1 MNDDEKEKSCTIFVQ
16 TWKTIQSFRNPNTRL
31 ELFEALCAYSFTN
44 SEPEFPDSED
54 GDVMRALWSQLK
66 FPEDRKRKRS
76 KINSLNAKK
85 RNTAN
90 ISELNEMSTV
100 TITGTNTD
108 VKTASSTITN
118 ISLQKI
124 ISSFL
129 ERNFAS
135 SFSPDLIQ
143 DLESLLSKYDICS
156 NDAEKYLEYVL
167 DYSNTKA
174 SDNPMSYFYKSAT
187 QENLL
192 VSWLHSKEF
201 TNEGNK

>member
-1 MNDDEKEKSCTIFVQ
+1 MNDDEKEKSCTIFEQ

-54 GDVMRALWSQLK
+54 RDVMRALWSQLK

-85 RNTAN
+85 RNAAN
-90 ISELNEMSTV
+90 ISELSEMSTV
-100 TITGTNTD
+100 TTITGTNTD
-108 VKTASSTITN
+108 VKTASTTTN
-118 ISLQKI
+118 NSLQKI

-129 ERNFAS
+129 EHNFAS
-135 SFSPDLIQ
+135 SFSSDLIQ
-143 DLESLLSKYDICS
+143 DLESLFSKYDICS
-156 NDAEKYLEYVL
+156 NDAEKYLEFVL
-167 DYSNTKA
+167 GYSNTKA
-174 SDNPMSYFYKSAT
+174 SDNPMSYFYKSVT

-192 VSWLHSKEF
+192 ASWLQSKEF
-201 TNEGNK
+201 TNESNK

>member
-1 MNDDEKEKSCTIFVQ
+1 MNDDEKEKSCTIFEQ

-66 FPEDRKRKRS
+66 FPEDRRRKRS

-85 RNTAN
+85 RNAAN

-108 VKTASSTITN
+108 VKTASSTTTN

-143 DLESLLSKYDICS
+143 DLESLLSKHDICS

-174 SDNPMSYFYKSAT
+174 SDNPMSYFYKSVT

-192 VSWLHSKEF
+192 ASWLQTKEF
-201 TNEGNK
+201 TNESNN

>member
-90 ISELNEMSTV
+90 ISELNEMNTV

-108 VKTASSTITN
+108 VKTASSTTTN

-135 SFSPDLIQ
+135 SFSPDLVQ

-167 DYSNTKA
+167 EYSKRKA
-174 SDNPMSYFYKSAT
+174 SDNPMSYFYKSVT

-192 VSWLHSKEF
+192 VSWLQSKEF
-201 TNEGNK
+201 TNESNK

>member
-1 MNDDEKEKSCTIFVQ
+1 MNDDEKEKSCTIFEQ

-54 GDVMRALWSQLK
+54 GDLMRALWSQLK

-85 RNTAN
+85 RNTAK
-90 ISELNEMSTV
+90 ISDLSEMSTV

-108 VKTASSTITN
+108 VKTASSTTTN

-129 ERNFAS
+129 EQNFTS

-167 DYSNTKA
+167 EYSNTKA
-174 SDNPMSYFYKSAT
+174 SDNPMSYFYKSVT

-192 VSWLHSKEF
+192 VSWLQSKEF
-201 TNEGNK
+201 TNESNK

>member
-1 MNDDEKEKSCTIFVQ
+1 MNDDEKEKSCTIFLQ

-85 RNTAN
+85 RTAAN
-90 ISELNEMSTV
+90 ISELNEKGTV

-174 SDNPMSYFYKSAT
+174 SDNPMSYFYKSVT

-192 VSWLHSKEF
+192 ASWLQTKEF
-201 TNEGNK
+201 TNESNK

>member
-85 RNTAN
+85 RTAAN
-90 ISELNEMSTV
+90 ISELNEKGTV

-174 SDNPMSYFYKSAT
+174 SDNPMSYFYKSVT

-192 VSWLHSKEF
+192 ASWLQTKEF
-201 TNEGNK
+201 TNESNK